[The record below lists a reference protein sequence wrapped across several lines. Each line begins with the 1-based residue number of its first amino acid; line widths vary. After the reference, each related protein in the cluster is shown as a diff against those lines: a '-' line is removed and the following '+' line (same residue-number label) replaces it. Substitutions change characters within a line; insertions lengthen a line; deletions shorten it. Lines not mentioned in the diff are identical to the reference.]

1 MIPAA
6 KNKISSVIEATEESI
21 QGIGEGF
28 KHGAA
33 LFTGMGV
40 GAAQNATTAT
50 EEGIQKVARETPRAM
65 QDLQQSTES
74 TGRSIDQ
81 SFEDTKQKELSEK
94 ISENLEYAK
103 QEASGLT
110 EGFKPNIQEAIKH
123 PAKAKEALGK

>member
-6 KNKISSVIEATEESI
+6 KDTISSVIEATEESI

-33 LFTGMGV
+33 LFTKMGV
-40 GAAQNATTAT
+40 GAAHNATTAT

-65 QDLQQSTES
+65 QDIQQGTES
-74 TGRSIDQ
+74 TGQSVDQ
-81 SFEDTKQKELSEK
+81 SVEDTKQKGLVEK
-94 ISENLEYAK
+94 ISEKLEYAE

-110 EGFKPNIQEAIKH
+110 GGFKPNVHEEARKH
-123 PAKAKEALGK
+123 SANEPLEK

>member
-6 KNKISSVIEATEESI
+6 KEKISSVIEATEESI

-28 KHGAA
+28 KHGAT

-40 GAAQNATTAT
+40 NAAQNVTLAS
-50 EEGIQKVARETPRAM
+50 EEGLQKVARETPRATKNI
-65 QDLQQSTES
+65 QQSTES

-81 SFEDTKQKELSEK
+81 SVEDIKQKGLAGK
-94 ISENLEYAK
+94 ISEKLESAK

-110 EGFKPNIQEAIKH
+110 EGFKPSVHEARKH
-123 PAKAKEALGK
+123 PPNEPLGK